1 MAEVLGLGE
10 VMIRLTPPGALRLE
24 QATTLDLDVGGAELN
39 TLVGLSHLGVATAW
53 LSKLPDT
60 PLGRLIAS
68 RARAAGVDTG
78 PVIWTPEGAPASTS
92 SSRAAP
98 RAGRSSTTAATRR

>member
-24 QATTLDLDVGGAELN
+24 QTATLDLDVGGAELN
-39 TLVGLSHLGVATAW
+39 TLVGLSRLGVATAW

-68 RARAAGVDTG
+68 RGGRRGPARRAAR
-78 PVIWTPEGAPASTS
+78 PPARR
-92 SSRAAP
+92 SRGRRAP
-98 RAGRSSTTAATRR
+98 RGSR